1 MNTSKIQKFVA
12 DNIFLPSVGIG
23 ICLLFWC
30 FLSWVTW
37 DEAAGQSDFPSPMAT
52 WEESAKYWIA
62 PSSTYSEEMGLGA
75 RIAQFVTYPFSRNED
90 EGFDGMGLEVWRSL
104 TLVGMG
110 YGVAIL
116 AAIPIGFL
124 LGGSPGFAKMFDP
137 IFQILRPISPLAWF
151 PLAGLLVVAIRR
163 YNEEVDA
170 TQLQCVVTIAMCSIW
185 PTILNTAVGV
195 RAVPQDYLNVAKVLR
210 LSPLKLFSRIL
221 LPATL
226 PYMFTGFRLSLGIA
240 WLVIV
245 AAEMLSGKNGI
256 GAFVNTQYQSSTYGP
271 MIAAV
276 ILIGFVGFV
285 LDRLMTLIERN
296 ATLLL
301 SCPSIL
307 FRAMESLR
315 VQQRSTRS
323 LASTSIGAHAV
334 AVVLSQENSDA
345 TA

>member
-1 MNTSKIQKFVA
+1 MNTSKIQKFIA
-12 DNIFLPSVGIG
+12 DNLFLPSVGIG

-37 DEAAGQSDFPSPMAT
+37 DESAGQSDFPSPMTT
-52 WEESAKYWIA
+52 WEESAKYWLA
-62 PSSTYSEEMGLGA
+62 PQATYSEEMGIGA
-75 RIAQFVTYPFSRNED
+75 RMAHFVTYPFSRNED

-110 YGVAIL
+110 YSVAIL

-124 LGGSPGFAKMFDP
+124 LGGSPGFAKMFDLSFRSSAHLP
-137 IFQILRPISPLAWF
+137 
-151 PLAGLLVVAIRR
+151 AGLVSIGWTPGCCHPPIQRR
-163 YNEEVDA
+163 YRCN
-170 TQLQCVVTIAMCSIW
+170 TIAMYCYDRHVFDMANDLEYSGRGPCRTAGLSQCSKSASAIAAQTLFANP
-185 PTILNTAVGV
+185 PT
-195 RAVPQDYLNVAKVLR
+195 
-210 LSPLKLFSRIL
+210 
-221 LPATL
+221 ATL

-276 ILIGFVGFV
+276 ILIGVVGFI
-285 LDRLMTLIERN
+285 LDRIMTLIEKN

-307 FRAMESLR
+307 FRAIQSLR
-315 VQQRSTRS
+315 LLQRSRRS
-323 LASTSIGAHAV
+323 IVSTSIGTHAV